1 MLRDLTITFSRP
13 VSDVWTMKA
22 VVSSAVL
29 LTLVWSAEKIGDVQ
43 HILCNLQNDEQEFID
58 DQIKGVWRLLKD
70 LFLNMEWSD

>member
-1 MLRDLTITFSRP
+1 
-13 VSDVWTMKA
+13 MKA

-43 HILCNLQNDEQEFID
+43 YIVCNLQNDEQEFID

-70 LFLNMEWSD
+70 LFLSMEWSD

>member
-1 MLRDLTITFSRP
+1 
-13 VSDVWTMKA
+13 MKA

-43 HILCNLQNDEQEFID
+43 YILCNLQNDEQEFID